1 MVGICWESEAKSAAA
16 PTKRG
21 RVGPGA
27 WGRGTPRGD
36 HLGPAQALSPPH
48 SPEGET
54 QLHRGGVPDAQNS
67 WPPVGGHP
75 PEKGLQRRP
84 PQTLLSDTTS
94 RAGLTWLVRR
104 SPLKGSTGGT
114 PALKLPN
121 KSPPCSV
128 PQFLPGT
135 RGRASKRCAR
145 TRGSGRTAS
154 TIWRTWRNPAPRAC
168 VRYPPKGGQYLRVT
182 ARGPPAPHF
191 IIQPCSSVLTE
202 PQGLRTSRLDG
213 RQGPCSSGPTR
224 AHPALTPRDRG
235 GMERLSEEP
244 QKRLVTAIISVIYR
258 RFAFAGPSAPGGG
271 CREKERWACGGTRR
285 ITW

>member
-1 MVGICWESEAKSAAA
+1 MLGGRGEFEVFLSSLNFLSFVRETCVLFMLKATEDKSHGLGGCGMVGICLESEAKSAAA

-154 TIWRTWRNPAPRAC
+154 TI
-168 VRYPPKGGQYLRVT
+168 
-182 ARGPPAPHF
+182 
-191 IIQPCSSVLTE
+191 
-202 PQGLRTSRLDG
+202 
-213 RQGPCSSGPTR
+213 
-224 AHPALTPRDRG
+224 
-235 GMERLSEEP
+235 
-244 QKRLVTAIISVIYR
+244 
-258 RFAFAGPSAPGGG
+258 
-271 CREKERWACGGTRR
+271 
-285 ITW
+285 